1 MNEKYSK
8 PSYRWKPHF
17 RATSVRF
24 FPFPRA
30 RAQFFFYRC
39 LQVFWPFWIF
49 AIFLSRFFNAK
60 IPILPLH
67 NRLKNFEKRGIE
79 FLSVLIFLSAVS
91 AWRCHLAR
99 PTPQKRPSRDE
110 AAQARLLDA
119 RRVLRARER

>member
-1 MNEKYSK
+1 LG
-8 PSYRWKPHF
+8 
-17 RATSVRF
+17 VRRLPKF
-24 FPFPRA
+24 DNR
-30 RAQFFFYRC
+30 QDYRC

-67 NRLKNFEKRGIE
+67 NRLKNFENRGLE
-79 FLSVLIFLSAVS
+79 FLSVLIFLSAVG
-91 AWRCHLAR
+91 ARRCHLAR
-99 PTPQKRPSRDE
+99 HAPKEAVAPSRDE